1 MVHFMRVLLQICSI
15 VSLKVKGKR
24 VTKAYVSNVSKLQYT
39 MKLLKYFEIF
49 YNCKLF
55 LSQKYALYWSI
66 FQNIEVFR
74 LSRHIKKRGRNI
86 SSTNEEAYQFSVND
100 FYSLIGKDC
109 LHHSIEEVFILTA
122 YISSASLK
130 LWNKNLWCP
139 QFISQ
144 LSVRKPI
151 SGYLCITNI
160 IELCE
165 VLVSIFLWHQL
176 AIKIQQNTHIYF
188 VQLNSELSPFGDF
201 KSRWMVTKAVF
212 RVCAQ
217 VINRFGYVSMLRY
230 NV

>member
-100 FYSLIGKDC
+100 FYSFNWKRL
-109 LHHSIEEVFILTA
+109 F
-122 YISSASLK
+122 ASLY
-130 LWNKNLWCP
+130 
-139 QFISQ
+139 
-144 LSVRKPI
+144 R
-151 SGYLCITNI
+151 GG
-160 IELCE
+160 
-165 VLVSIFLWHQL
+165 
-176 AIKIQQNTHIYF
+176 IYF
-188 VQLNSELSPFGDF
+188 NRIYFIRKF
-201 KSRWMVTKAVF
+201 KVMK
-212 RVCAQ
+212 
-217 VINRFGYVSMLRY
+217 
-230 NV
+230 